1 MMPIGPAAEQ
11 ELLPRWHRRHFSRIG
26 LGLSAQMITMIA
38 FQIAVAWLLTLLYGL
53 DVVSGLGEA
62 GELLFILAEN
72 ILPSV
77 LSALVFYCIVRRV
90 PARAPEERKPLG
102 PAAFLRAY
110 LVSGMALYLFS
121 YFTSLLTGLIGALR
135 GVPVTDPTESIFEM
149 PLPAVIL
156 ITCVVAPI
164 VEETVFRRLLLP
176 RLRPY
181 GDRFAVFAS
190 ALCFALMHGNLSQ
203 FFYAFALGV
212 ILGQV
217 FLNTGCVWQTMVLH
231 GLINAIGGV
240 LPYLTETYMGEVG
253 YVVYLGVVLG
263 FIVLGAVCLLYA
275 LCRKRET
282 PPEPGAYAL
291 RAGEEWRLFFLN
303 FGMLLFFA
311 LFGLMT
317 VLFLIL

>member
-1 MMPIGPAAEQ
+1 MMSIGPAAEQ
-11 ELLPRWHRRHFSRIG
+11 ELPPRWHRRHFSRIG
-26 LGLSAQMITMIA
+26 LGLATELVA
-38 FQIAVAWLLTLLYGL
+38 VTLFQLAVFWLLALL
-53 DVVSGLGEA
+53 DGLGVISGAEQA
-62 GELLFILAEN
+62 NSVPVLFLEYA
-72 ILPSV
+72 LPSA
-77 LSALVFYCIVRRV
+77 LGALVFYWIVRRV